1 MYVLAEIYTYVN
13 NAMSSICLPCNSMC
27 VFYIKLLNYNYLH
40 IYDTYT
46 VIYWTHIDTIC
57 VSICVCGLFWLTS
70 YPKKMVT

>member
-13 NAMSSICLPCNSMC
+13 NAMSSICLPCNSMY

-46 VIYWTHIDTIC
+46 VIY
-57 VSICVCGLFWLTS
+57 
-70 YPKKMVT
+70 